1 MFELD
6 RGALVGQVQALLL
19 AVRNTA
25 TEIAMIAG
33 EGVFDKELSV
43 KLRRKA
49 GVLNREAGRLEA
61 IGGAIARA
69 KFPPP
74 KKSRGGARKRP

>member
-1 MFELD
+1 
-6 RGALVGQVQALLL
+6 
-19 AVRNTA
+19 
-25 TEIAMIAG
+25 MIAG